1 MMGTL
6 VALPAPMRS
15 SSRMSSGPRPVAPRA
30 LVIEDAQD
38 SRDLWALELEAA
50 GFRVFCAGDGE
61 SGIQQ
66 VQRIEPVLI
75 VLDLMLPRTSGF
87 SVARW
92 VRDFDG
98 GKEVAILAVSA
109 LTSNAMVRAAIDAG
123 CDAFLAKPVTA
134 DAVVVEAARLL
145 AEKASLKCGYR

>member
-1 MMGTL
+1 
-6 VALPAPMRS
+6 
-15 SSRMSSGPRPVAPRA
+15 MSSGPQPVGPRA

-38 SRDLWALELEAA
+38 SRELWALELEAA

-75 VLDLMLPRTSGF
+75 VLDLMLPRMNGF
-87 SVARW
+87 SIARW
-92 VRDFDG
+92 VRGLDG
-98 GKEVAILAVSA
+98 GTEIAILAVSA
-109 LTSNAMVRAAIDAG
+109 LASHALVREAIDAG

-134 DAVVVEAARLL
+134 ATVVVEAARLL
-145 AEKASLKCGYR
+145 AEKASLKRGYL

>member
-1 MMGTL
+1 
-6 VALPAPMRS
+6 MRL
-15 SSRMSSGPRPVAPRA
+15 SSRMSSGPQPVGPRA

-38 SRDLWALELEAA
+38 SRDLWALEFEAA

-61 SGIQQ
+61 TGIQQ

-75 VLDLMLPRTSGF
+75 VLDLMLPRMNGF

-92 VRDFDG
+92 VREHDG
-98 GKEVAILAVSA
+98 GTQIAILAVSA
-109 LTSNAMVRAAIDAG
+109 LTSNVLVRKAIDAG

-134 DAVVVEAARLL
+134 AAVVVEAARLL
-145 AEKASLKCGYR
+145 AEKTSRKRGSL